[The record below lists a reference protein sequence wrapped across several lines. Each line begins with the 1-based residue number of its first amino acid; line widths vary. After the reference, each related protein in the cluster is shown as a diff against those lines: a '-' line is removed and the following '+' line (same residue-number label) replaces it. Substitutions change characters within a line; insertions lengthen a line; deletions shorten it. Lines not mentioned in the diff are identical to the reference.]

1 MRFIEFDWDVTNPYN
16 DKKPE
21 GRHFGIEAQ
30 YSPFLAV
37 QDKGANYLSIDMG
50 KQVNLNSLAN
60 KKLIAELK
68 ETKQELADL
77 KALLTEKGVI

>member
-1 MRFIEFDWDVTNPYN
+1 
-16 DKKPE
+16 
-21 GRHFGIEAQ
+21 
-30 YSPFLAV
+30 
-37 QDKGANYLSIDMG
+37 MG